1 MLSIA
6 KFVLFLMSN
15 YFFGFVFLSQILKI
29 RSLILL
35 LPMSFSFGIG
45 VYIFL
50 LHSSSFLLG
59 PQTSAV
65 VVLLFQVI
73 SAALVIFV
81 KNKNLTKIENE
92 ANTRSLILLVSM
104 AIVICV
110 LTFLGVYRYGTFDRD
125 VHIPMS
131 MTMFHNNVYPP
142 RDPFR
147 PDYVF
152 LYHYGGDLLAGAIN
166 YITNFDI
173 SRSYELVSTMFSGIT
188 FLSFFALAW
197 LLTKS
202 FKLSF
207 IAGFCTYF
215 GGGLLWLDAIVRY
228 LTKNFPEGIYNW
240 SFLQTYLNLGFHG
253 SIINPPSILTFSS
266 TSVIGNPL
274 LICCLILIW
283 KMIEKNDL
291 KESFLYV
298 FFLAAPLFSLYLTT
312 DWLFVTFWTTT
323 LSFLLILFLNK
334 QIRIF
339 IPICILLGISG
350 LFSKTIGNPLFLQ
363 DSLQKLGRTNI
374 FDIGIKENLFTV
386 VSWGRLS
393 SHIMNYQT
401 ISCFSWDFI
410 CEFGL
415 SLILL
420 PIAIMYLIKRKN
432 KFAILLFVSAFT
444 TMPVPCI
451 IDFKLNPVELVR
463 LFAFGNSIIILL
475 ITCGVGTLYKTIFER
490 KIFLIPYVMCFCLS
504 PISQLISADLFTPR
518 VFTNKLLVEKLTS
531 DLRNIKSIQNL
542 IIYFKEFNDF
552 VMSSKDS
559 VANNFKAEIGF
570 LKTHSNSGDVAI
582 SNLFE
587 VPSHAG
593 VYSVI
598 PSGRFIYWDQLY
610 SQHCTIFP
618 VVFSTLDPNLL
629 NELNIKWVFIT
640 SDYKN
645 TLPIQ
650 SKESLSN
657 PELFELS
664 YKSNN
669 SSQSGNIF
677 EIYHTKDLKNV
688 LPNYEHKTAWILVN
702 KQGQIL
708 DTSTLHKNTIALFS
722 NSKDALLDLNN
733 LYKINPELKK
743 ELITT
748 QPIIIS
754 SLENQIKTANLGIS
768 LDKKF

>member
-6 KFVLFLMSN
+6 KFLLFLASN
-15 YFFGFVFLSQILKI
+15 YFFGFVFLSQITKI

-45 VYIFL
+45 IYIFL

-59 PQTSAV
+59 PQTSAIA
-65 VVLLFQVI
+65 VLLFQVI
-73 SAALVIFV
+73 SAALVLFI
-81 KNKNLTKIENE
+81 KRKNLTKIKNE
-92 ANTRSLILLVSM
+92 ASARNFIILISI
-104 AIVICV
+104 AIIICI
-110 LTFLGVYRYGTFDRD
+110 LTFFGVYRYGTFDRD
-125 VHIPMS
+125 VHMPMA

-166 YITNFDI
+166 YITSFDI

-197 LLTKS
+197 ILTKS

-228 LTKNFPEGIYNW
+228 LTKNFPEGVNNW

-283 KMIEKNDL
+283 KMIEKNSL
-291 KESFLYV
+291 KESSLYML
-298 FFLAAPLFSLYLTT
+298 FLAASLFSLYLTT
-312 DWLFVTFWTTT
+312 DWLYVTFWTTT
-323 LSFLLILFLNK
+323 MSFLLILFFNK
-334 QIRIF
+334 QIKIF
-339 IPICILLGISG
+339 IPIFILLGISG
-350 LFSKTIGNPLFLQ
+350 LLSKTIGNPLFLQ

-374 FDIGIKENLFTV
+374 FDIGIKENLFTI

-401 ISCFSWDFI
+401 ISCFSWDFL

-415 SLILL
+415 SLLLL
-420 PIAIMYLIKRKN
+420 PIAIIYLIKAKN
-432 KFAILLFVSAFT
+432 KFAILLFLSAFT

-463 LFAFGNSIIILL
+463 LFAFGNSMIVLL
-475 ITCGVGTLYKTIFER
+475 ITCGIGTLYKTIFER
-490 KIFLIPYVMCFCLS
+490 KIFLIPYLLCFCLS

-518 VFTNKLLVEKLTS
+518 VFTNKLLVEKMTG

-559 VANNFKAEIGF
+559 VIHNFKSEINFFKKHG
-570 LKTHSNSGDVAI
+570 NSGDVAI

-587 VPSHAG
+587 IPSHAG
-593 VYSVI
+593 VYSII

-610 SQHCTIFP
+610 SSHCTIFP
-618 VVFSTLDPNLL
+618 VVFSTLDPYLL
-629 NELNIKWVFIT
+629 NELNIKWLFVT
-640 SDYKN
+640 NDYKN
-645 TLPIQ
+645 TLPTE

-657 PELFELS
+657 PELFELA
-664 YKSNN
+664 YKNN
-669 SSQSGNIF
+669 NLPQAGGVF
-677 EIYHTKDLKNV
+677 EIYHTKDLKNI
-688 LPNYEHKTAWILVN
+688 LPNYERKTAWILVN

-708 DTSTLHKNTIALFS
+708 DIVTLHKNTITLFS
-722 NSKDALLDLNN
+722 SSKDALFNLNN
-733 LYKINPELKK
+733 LYKISPELKK

-754 SLENQIKTANLGIS
+754 SLENQIKTANLGIN